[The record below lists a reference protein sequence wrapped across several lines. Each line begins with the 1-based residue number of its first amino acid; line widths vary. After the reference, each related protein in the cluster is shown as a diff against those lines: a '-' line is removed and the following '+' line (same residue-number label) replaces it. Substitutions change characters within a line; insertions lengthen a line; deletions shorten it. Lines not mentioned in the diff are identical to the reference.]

1 MRGVSALGPQEMRER
16 LIARAITVIANEGLD
31 RATTKAIVKGTGI
44 NEVYIYRYFSN
55 KEDLLAK
62 TFAKLDEMFVE
73 KVLLYIPVMYRMEL
87 DFEQRCRFFFTAF
100 WEFLLDNREV
110 CLAFRQ
116 YYYSPYFLRLSAQ
129 EHKERCQPIVQRF
142 REVFR
147 VEADVWMIINHI
159 LNVMLDFAVMAHN
172 GQMPSEDAYEEHV
185 FRVVYYSVQQYFKK
199 RGIAD

>member
-1 MRGVSALGPQEMRER
+1 MGPQEMRER
-16 LIARAITVIANEGLD
+16 LIARVITVIANEGLD
-31 RATTKAIVKGTGI
+31 RATTKAIVKGTDI

-116 YYYSPYFLRLSAQ
+116 YYCSPYFVRLSAQ

-142 REVFR
+142 QEAFR
-147 VEADVWMIINHI
+147 VEANVWMILNHI
-159 LNVMLDFAVMAHN
+159 LNVILDFAVMAHN
-172 GQMPSEDAYEEHV
+172 GQMPNNDSYEEHV